1 MENQDVEY
9 SQCLKDIELY
19 RTKRELI
26 FKEIAEIRA
35 YIDNTTNSNNAGVLQ
50 KQKQLE
56 KLEALDEEYGAK
68 MHELAIMRNLLEP

>member
-19 RTKRELI
+19 RTKRELL

-35 YIDNTTNSNNAGVLQ
+35 YIDNAMDGSSADVLH
-50 KQKQLE
+50 KQEQLE